1 MGWLIFFLLLAI
13 LIFIYPLTAQIIFN
27 SKGQRKV
34 TVYLLPLGFLSCP
47 WRLRLPIEKFSKK
60 QPKKSLKER
69 LSKKNRR
76 IAQQSLPII
85 KNLIG
90 KIYWHKTELQLLL
103 GFEDAART
111 AMLAAS
117 VNIAAQSSLAVL
129 YSHSKGYK
137 KYPLIDIRPLFGQKS
152 LSASADCIFS
162 IRIGDIIIN
171 AIGILMVIRK
181 ENKKWQGNVKSKASC
196 KQQ

>member
-13 LIFIYPLTAQIIFN
+13 LIFIYPLTVQITFN
-27 SKGQRKV
+27 SEGQRKV
-34 TVYLLPLGFLSCP
+34 AVYLLPLGFLFCS
-47 WRLRLPIEKFSKK
+47 WRLRLPVERFGKK

-76 IAQQSLPII
+76 IARQILPII

-103 GFEDAART
+103 GFEDAAHT

-117 VNIAAQSSLAVL
+117 VNIAAKSSLAVL

-137 KYPLIDIRPLFGQKS
+137 KYPLIDVRPLFGQKS
-152 LSASADCIFS
+152 VAASADCIFS
-162 IRIGDIIIN
+162 MRMGDIIIN
-171 AIGILMVIRK
+171 GIRIFMVIRK